1 MTTLMQNV
9 KESLQGLVKRC
20 VELVAKVRQRLT
32 RSDNQQKQP
41 ESK

>member
-1 MTTLMQNV
+1 
-9 KESLQGLVKRC
+9 VKRC